1 MDVLNLWN
9 DDPEEILLDLGFGC
23 DEPDLSGRIPARFI
37 NYQSHARGINLQVF
51 LEAQKN
57 RLDLE
62 NPDVSSESNWFLV
75 SYIKYWH
82 LVTNICFH
90 TVISEV
96 HTNGGWCDLVHSQA
110 PIKLRLLIEVKKQ
123 TKACFQ
129 KYFEGIRLQH
139 TQGILNLCYKYTNNG
154 ETLFSWCCTLYN
166 QVHISENKTF
176 FLPISDRFRQL
187 EVLQQVTTAFSSF
200 IGSSSSPLK
209 ATQGKDLPPE
219 AQERRRRMSMLF
231 RRASKK
237 SLGQIHR
244 NKTHGLTIPAANCAP
259 ASESQQP
266 TSSPRDKNVCLKRV
280 KPGSLETASLSTLA
294 EEQGNDPDLQ
304 SQHPLVY
311 LLSQEGALKSAPL
324 REGHPLAAKSF
335 LQRKK
340 SQGQIRESFE
350 MEEASWSLL

>member
-1 MDVLNLWN
+1 M
-9 DDPEEILLDLGFGC
+9 
-23 DEPDLSGRIPARFI
+23 
-37 NYQSHARGINLQVF
+37 
-51 LEAQKN
+51 
-57 RLDLE
+57 
-62 NPDVSSESNWFLV
+62 
-75 SYIKYWH
+75 
-82 LVTNICFH
+82 
-90 TVISEV
+90 
-96 HTNGGWCDLVHSQA
+96 
-110 PIKLRLLIEVKKQ
+110 
-123 TKACFQ
+123 
-129 KYFEGIRLQH
+129 
-139 TQGILNLCYKYTNNG
+139 
-154 ETLFSWCCTLYN
+154 
-166 QVHISENKTF
+166 
-176 FLPISDRFRQL
+176 
-187 EVLQQVTTAFSSF
+187 
-200 IGSSSSPLK
+200 K

-219 AQERRRRMSMLF
+219 AQERRRRMGMLF

-244 NKTHGLTIPAANCAP
+244 NKTHDLTIPAANCVP

-266 TSSPRDKNVCLKRV
+266 TPSPRDKNVCLKRV

-350 MEEASWSLL
+350 MEEAS